1 MGPTGPPLGGLC
13 LTVELVMERTEPR
26 MRRIK
31 SALLLG
37 IFLCAFLL
45 GSVKLVGALDI
56 PNSDFFTF
64 WLAGRLALNGDNP
77 YSPTQWVQGHQEY
90 GATWIPND
98 TLVYP
103 LPLAYLMVPLG
114 ALPLH
119 DAYVFW
125 VFLLMVMVLASIALI
140 TRPGNQ
146 LPWNLFA
153 PLVAGVYLFR
163 PTLVTFRNGQLGGLL
178 LLIIVVSMVLWRR
191 NRWFAG
197 GAVLALLW
205 LKPSIALPVVLLTSA
220 WAVSARRPRA
230 ISGVVVGTAAL
241 TIAGW
246 TANPSW
252 IGDYVSI
259 GARKLAASV
268 GYAPSLWGLVG
279 LACNADSSCILRVG
293 LITTALVLFG
303 FALFV
308 FKFPDLFSPSIFMAC
323 AVSVSLFV
331 TPYIWAYDQVL
342 LALPLA
348 VVIGEMSRSRMP
360 FLVCASVP
368 LLFSLGSLILLV
380 VAFQA
385 GSDAWSGILSLSALG
400 SAFWVAL
407 QRRHGWVA

>member
-1 MGPTGPPLGGLC
+1 M
-13 LTVELVMERTEPR
+13 
-26 MRRIK
+26 K
-31 SALLLG
+31 W
-37 IFLCAFLL
+37 AFLL
-45 GSVKLVGALDI
+45 SVLLGAFLLASVSVVRALDF

-77 YSPTQWVQGHQEY
+77 YSPTQWVQGHHDY

-103 LPLAYLMVPLG
+103 LPLAYLMAPIG
-114 ALPLH
+114 ALPLYN
-119 DAYVFW
+119 AYVFW
-125 VFLLMVMVLASIALI
+125 VFLSMVMVLASIALI
-140 TRPGNQ
+140 TRPGKH

-153 PLVAGVYLFR
+153 PLLAGVYLAR
-163 PTLVTFRNGQLGGLL
+163 PTIVTFRNGQLGALL
-178 LLIIVVSMVLWRR
+178 LLIIVVTMVLWRR
-191 NRWFAG
+191 DGWFAG
-197 GAVLALLW
+197 GSVLALLW
-205 LKPSIALPVVLLTSA
+205 LKPSIALPFLPLTVA
-220 WAVSARRPRA
+220 WAVSARKSRA
-230 ISGVVVGTAAL
+230 ISGIAVGTAAL

-246 TANPSW
+246 ATNPSW

-279 LACNADSSCILRVG
+279 LACKADSSCILRVG

-308 FKFPDLFSPSIFMAC
+308 FKFPGPFSPSIFMAC
-323 AVSVSLFV
+323 VVSVSLFV
-331 TPYIWAYDQVL
+331 TPYVWAYDQVL

-348 VVIGEMSRSRMP
+348 VVVGEMSRSRMP

-400 SAFWVAL
+400 SAAWIAL
-407 QRRHGWVA
+407 QSRHGWVA